1 MTTPS
6 PREIPGYITIMG
18 TMTGHTEKAIKIRV
32 DTVDGEPWNGH
43 QKSFWIPI
51 SQTHSHFES
60 HSQGDDWII
69 ISNWIADKLGFV

>member
-1 MTTPS
+1 MTPS
-6 PREIPGYITIMG
+6 PKEIPGHITLTG
-18 TMTGHTEKAIKIRV
+18 TITGQTPKAIRFTV
-32 DTVDGEPWNGH
+32 DTVEGDTWDGV

-60 HSQGDDWII
+60 NEMGNDWII